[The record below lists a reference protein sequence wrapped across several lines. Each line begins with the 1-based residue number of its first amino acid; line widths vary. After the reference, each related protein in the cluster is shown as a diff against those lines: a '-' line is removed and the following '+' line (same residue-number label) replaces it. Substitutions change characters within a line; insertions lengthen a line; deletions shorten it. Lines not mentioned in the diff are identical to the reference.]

1 MSAGACVV
9 AWVCVAEYV
18 CMVERKIKGGI
29 VSKYFENTFR
39 YNRRIGFTDAPPLP
53 SNLYP
58 IFFGTNL
65 PKTGRVLTLTETGL
79 NPNRNGS

>member
-39 YNRRIGFTDAPPLP
+39 YNRRIGFTDAPPP
-53 SNLYP
+53 PFEFIPY
-58 IFFGTNL
+58 FFRYKPTQNG
-65 PKTGRVLTLTETGL
+65 TGL